1 MPPRGGNAKKESGRA
16 KKAENEAKK
25 KESAIA
31 DKVCATGLLGRSYKR
46 CKDTNIYRNI
56 RRHPSGTR
64 VLKRIRMPTRKPS
77 ARSSWPVRLK
87 PPVSLQKRK
96 PSHHLRKLLLTRVV
110 IKRRAPSPQ
119 ALVPSPMEAFRTKM
133 ARKRPLGNPR
143 KSRAFPPLV
152 STMPWTCWKW

>member
-25 KESAIA
+25 KESVVV
-31 DKVCATGLLGRSYKR
+31 DKVCATVFLLARRS
-46 CKDTNIYRNI
+46 KDTNIHRNV
-56 RRHPSGTR
+56 RRHPSGIR

-77 ARSSWPVRLK
+77 VRNSWLVRLK

-96 PSHHLRKLLLTRVV
+96 QVHHLRKLLPTRVV

-119 ALVPSPMEAFRTKM
+119 VLGPSLPGTVSTPMT
-133 ARKRPLGNPR
+133 RKRLLRNPGR
-143 KSRAFPPLV
+143 SRASLPLV
-152 STMPWTCWKW
+152 LTMPWTCWKW